1 MSLRFLGEWN
11 PWAGAAAALAL
22 AAAMVWLYRRETR
35 ARRDLRGWILPALR
49 ALAVAL
55 AVLMLTGPVLHHR
68 RELDERARVLVFVD
82 ASRSMA
88 LSDEAMEPARKL
100 LLVHRLGWTPPE
112 AIDARLADAADA
124 LARAGRAAAEA
135 GDSASAAEA
144 ARAFA
149 AEVEAAAA
157 HLARVRP
164 ETGGVALERKGVL
177 LREFWTGIPG
187 AAVAD
192 LTRHPRFPGRPDGTS
207 MPELFEAPTDWADQY
222 GTRLR
227 GYLHPPAT
235 GAYTFWI
242 SGNDQAELWLS
253 PSADPARKVLVARVP
268 VGTAA
273 RQWDAAPEQ
282 KSAPVRLVAGQR
294 YYVEALQKDGVG
306 RDNLAV
312 GWQLPDGTLER
323 PIPGARLSAPT
334 TPAESPARALESMR
348 ARFQEEVVVPA
359 RRLPAASGAAAA
371 WTAATAA
378 AERWEKDLRQAF
390 ATYAGRMAAAPPEPV
405 RAALDRFDAMPRWK
419 RVEAMLAHGP
429 GALLRTLAERHHVEL
444 CLLSGRETPTVWVSD
459 REGTPPPAALPEP
472 AGATTNLSDGID
484 ARLDNSAPGS
494 RTVAVLFSDGRH
506 NEGRSPL
513 AAARV
518 RGGRRIPI
526 HTIGVGGTRP
536 PEDVAIVR
544 VQAPESVFFKDRVRG
559 EIVLK
564 DDMPAGRPLA
574 LRIEA
579 QGRTVWEKRL
589 VTEPAPLRAVPF
601 DFPVEELVERVRPPA
616 EKGVE
621 RLHLP
626 LAFRAVALPVEGERE
641 PRNNAAEFH
650 LNAVLQRRRVL
661 LLDGRPRWETRY
673 LRNLLD
679 RDEQWE
685 VHTLLADRGADA
697 SAWPRGSG
705 PGRFPADRE
714 SLYAYDLVVFGEVP
728 RQFLKMEEL
737 EWIRDF
743 VGRRGGGVLFLDG
756 RRGHVATYADTPLA
770 PLFPVD
776 WKGEGGRPTGLRLT
790 AQGARTPWLAL
801 AEEPDKN
808 VELWSGLPAPRW
820 VAPARPLPGAEVLLE
835 ALVGERRVP
844 ALALRRFGPGKA
856 LYAAFDESW
865 RWRYEVADLYH
876 QRFWNQ
882 AVREIMEPPFAVRD
896 ARVSLAA
903 DRPVYDAGSSAAL
916 RVRLRDAEGRPVA
929 KAEAEAWIYRD
940 GRRVHLVRLEPD
952 ENAGGVFRARTG
964 PLPPGRY
971 EVRVRREGQAEA
983 DPRVAV
989 EFTVRPTEAGELVH
1003 LTCDE
1008 DLLRRLAATSGGEYF
1023 REEEAVQL
1031 PGRLERL
1038 SRRRVIESETPL
1050 AHGWAWFVPILALLT
1065 AEWVARKRSGML

>member
-1 MSLRFLGEWN
+1 MSLRFLGEGS
-11 PWAGAAAALAL
+11 PWAGAAAALAVGT
-22 AAAMVWLYRRETR
+22 AMLFLYRRETR
-35 ARRDLRGWILPALR
+35 GRTGARGWGLPALR
-49 ALAVAL
+49 ALTVAL
-55 AVLMLTGPVLHHR
+55 AVLMVTGPVLHHR
-68 RELDERARVLVFVD
+68 RERDERARVLVFVD
-82 ASRSMA
+82 ASQSMA
-88 LSDEAMEPARKL
+88 LADESMEPARKL

-124 LARAGRAAAEA
+124 LARARRAAAESA
-135 GDSASAAEA
+135 DPASAAQA
-144 ARAFA
+144 ARTFA
-149 AEVEAAAA
+149 AEIETAAG

-177 LREFWTGIPG
+177 LREFWTGVPG
-187 AAVAD
+187 ASVAD

-207 MPELFEAPTDWADQY
+207 MPEIFEAPADWADQY

-227 GYLHPPAT
+227 GYLHPPIT

-253 PSADPARKVLVARVP
+253 SSADPARKVLVARVP

-282 KSAPVRLVAGQR
+282 KSAPVRLAAGQK

-306 RDNLAV
+306 RDSLAV

-334 TPAESPARALESMR
+334 TPAESPARAIEAMR
-348 ARFQEEVVVPA
+348 ARFEEEVLVPV
-359 RRLPAASGAAAA
+359 RRLSSAPADASAWAGAIAP
-371 WTAATAA
+371 

-390 ATYAGRMAAAPPEPV
+390 ATYAGRVVGAPSEQV
-405 RAALDRFDAMPRWK
+405 RAALERFEALPRWK
-419 RVEAMLAHGP
+419 RVEAALLHGP
-429 GALLRTLAERHHVEL
+429 QPLLRTLAERHRVEL
-444 CLLSGRETPTVWVSD
+444 SLLAGREAQAIWLSE
-459 REGTPPPAALPEP
+459 REGAPLPGALPEP
-472 AGATTNLSDGID
+472 ASPTTNLSDGIESQLGD
-484 ARLDNSAPGS
+484 APAA
-494 RTVAVLFSDGRH
+494 RTAVVLFSDGRH
-506 NEGRSPL
+506 NDGRSPL
-513 AAARV
+513 ASARV
-518 RGGRRIPI
+518 RGGQGVPF
-526 HTIGVGGTRP
+526 HVVGVGGTRP

-559 EIVLK
+559 EIVLR
-564 DDMPAGRPLA
+564 DDMPVGRPLS

-589 VTEPAPLRAVPF
+589 ATEPGPLRTVPF
-601 DFPVEELVERVRPPA
+601 DFPVEDLVARARPREPQ
-616 EKGVE
+616 GIE

-626 LAFRAVALPVEGERE
+626 LAFRAHVLPIEGERE
-641 PRNNAAEFH
+641 PRNNTAEFH
-650 LNAVLQRRRVL
+650 LYAVLQRRRVL

-685 VHTLLADRGADA
+685 VHTLLADRGSDV

-743 VGRRGGGVLFLDG
+743 VGRRGGGILLLDG
-756 RRGHVATYADTPLA
+756 RRGHVATYVDTPLA

-790 AQGARTPWLAL
+790 AQGTRAPWLTL
-801 AEEPDKN
+801 TEDPEKN
-808 VELWSGLPAPRW
+808 AELWAALPAPRW
-820 VAPARPLPGAEVLLE
+820 VAPARALPGAEVLLE
-835 ALVGERRVP
+835 AVVGERRVP

-865 RWRYEVADLYH
+865 RWRYEVGDLYH
-876 QRFWNQ
+876 ARFWNQ

-896 ARVSLAA
+896 ARISLAA
-903 DRPVYDAGSSAAL
+903 DRPVYEAGSAATV
-916 RVRLRDAEGRPVA
+916 RARLRDAEGRPVA
-929 KAEAEAWIYRD
+929 NAAAEAWIFRD
-940 GRRVHLVRLEPD
+940 GRRAAVLRLEPD
-952 ENAGGVFRARTG
+952 ESAGGVFRARTG
-964 PLPPGRY
+964 PLTPGRY
-971 EVRVRREGQAEA
+971 EVRVRRDGAAEA

-989 EFTVRPTEAGELVH
+989 EFVVRPPEAGELSQ

-1008 DLLRRLAATSGGEYF
+1008 DLLRQVAALSGGEYF
-1023 REEEAVQL
+1023 REEEAGSL
-1031 PGRLERL
+1031 AGRLERL
-1038 SRRRVIESETPL
+1038 SRRRVVESETPL
-1050 AHGWAWFVPILALLT
+1050 AHSWAWFVPIVALLT

>member
-1 MSLRFLGEWN
+1 MSLRFLGEWS
-11 PWAGAAAALAL
+11 PWAGAAAAAAL
-22 AAAMVWLYRRETR
+22 GAAMLLLYRRETR
-35 ARRDLRGWILPALR
+35 GRGGAAGWALPALR

-68 RELDERARVLVFVD
+68 SELDERARVLVFVD

-88 LSDEAMEPARKL
+88 LADESMEPARKL
-100 LLVHRLGWTPPE
+100 LLAHRLGWTPP
-112 AIDARLADAADA
+112 DAVDASLGDAADA
-124 LARAGRAAAEA
+124 LGRARRAAAEA
-135 GDSASAAEA
+135 ADPEA
-144 ARAFA
+144 AADAARTFV
-149 AEVEAAAA
+149 AEVETAEA

-187 AAVAD
+187 ASVAD
-192 LTRHPRFPGRPDGTS
+192 LTRHPNFPGRPDGTS
-207 MPELFEAPTDWADQY
+207 MPEIFEAPSDWADQY
-222 GTRLR
+222 GTRVR

-268 VGTAA
+268 VGTAS

-282 KSAPVRLVAGQR
+282 KSAPVRLTAGQK
-294 YYVEALQKDGVG
+294 YYVEALQKDGTG

-323 PIPGARLSAPT
+323 PIPGTRLSAPT
-334 TPAESPARALESMR
+334 TPAESPARALEAMR
-348 ARFQEEVVVPA
+348 ARFREEVVGPA
-359 RRLPAASGAAAA
+359 RRLLSAAADTSAWAAASAP
-371 WTAATAA
+371 
-378 AERWEKDLRQAF
+378 AERWERDLRQAF
-390 ATYAGRMAAAPPEPV
+390 ETYAGRVVAAPPEPV
-405 RAALDRFDAMPRWK
+405 RAALARFDALPRWK
-419 RVEAMLAHGP
+419 RVEALLTQGP

-444 CLLSGRETPTVWVSD
+444 LLLSGREAHTVWVSG
-459 REGTPPPAALPEP
+459 REGAPPPGTLPEP
-472 AGATTNLSDGID
+472 ASPTTNLSDGID
-484 ARLDNSAPGS
+484 ARLGAAPGA
-494 RTVAVLFSDGRH
+494 RTAVVLFSDGRH

-513 AAARV
+513 AAARA
-518 RGGRRIPI
+518 RGGQRIPVYAV
-526 HTIGVGGTRP
+526 GVGGTRP
-536 PEDVAIVR
+536 PEDVAVVR

-564 DDMPAGRPLA
+564 DDMPAGRPLE
-574 LRIEA
+574 LKIEA

-589 VTEPAPLRAVPF
+589 TTESAPLRAIPF
-601 DFPVEELVERVRPPA
+601 DFPVEEIVGRARSPEPR
-616 EKGVE
+616 GVE

-626 LAFRAVALPVEGERE
+626 LAFRAVVRPVEGERE
-641 PRNNAAEFH
+641 ARNNAAEFH
-650 LNAVLQRRRVL
+650 LHAVLQRRRVL

-685 VHTLLADRGADA
+685 VHTLLADRGSDA

-743 VGRRGGGVLFLDG
+743 VGRRGGGILFLDG

-776 WKGEGGRPTGLRLT
+776 WKGEGGRPAGLRLT
-790 AQGARTPWLAL
+790 AQGARAPWLTL
-801 AEEPDKN
+801 AEDPDKN
-808 VELWSGLPAPRW
+808 AELWASLPAPRW

-835 ALVGERRVP
+835 AVVGERRVP

-903 DRPVYDAGSSAAL
+903 DRPVYDAGASAAV

-929 KAEAEAWIYRD
+929 KADAEAWVYRD
-940 GRRVHLVRLEPD
+940 GRRVSSVRLEPD

-971 EVRVRREGQAEA
+971 EVRVRRDGAAEA

-989 EFTVRPTEAGELVH
+989 EFVVRPPEVGELAQ

-1008 DLLRRLAATSGGEYF
+1008 DLLRRVAALSGGEYF
-1023 REEEAVQL
+1023 REEETGPLAA
-1031 PGRLERL
+1031 RLERM
-1038 SRRRVIESETPL
+1038 SRRRVVEAETPL
-1050 AHGWAWFVPILALLT
+1050 AHGWAWFVPIVALLT